1 MTGKAIYALL
11 TASTDVTD
19 LVGTRIFPDMATQ
32 KAAYPFVV
40 YSVEAT
46 EPSDTKDGVSGLDIV
61 EVAIMSYANSYEAV
75 NLIAAVVR
83 STLDRATGAYAGVNV
98 QSIRFTDQRSSRMDW
113 DKHIY
118 IIEQAYSVRIER

>member
-61 EVAIMSYANSYEAV
+61 EVSIM
-75 NLIAAVVR
+75 
-83 STLDRATGAYAGVNV
+83 
-98 QSIRFTDQRSSRMDW
+98 
-113 DKHIY
+113 
-118 IIEQAYSVRIER
+118 